1 MSVVTP
7 TLDLRTGGVPMIA
20 RRWRGTVRAADHDAY
35 LRYVEQT
42 GIEALRATPGN
53 EGVLVFRHLDEATD
67 TSEIEVV
74 SLWRDEG
81 SIEAFAGADISV
93 ARFFPDDE
101 RYLVDRE
108 LTVRHDDVDRY
119 PAASG

>member
-1 MSVVTP
+1 
-7 TLDLRTGGVPMIA
+7 MIA
-20 RRWRGTVRAADHDAY
+20 RRWRGTVRADHHDTY
-35 LRYVEQT
+35 LRYVEES
-42 GIEALRATPGN
+42 GIAALTATPGN
-53 EGVLVFRHLDEATD
+53 EGVIVFRHLDEAAG

-74 SLWRDEG
+74 SLWRDKT

-93 ARFFPDDE
+93 ARFFPDDD
-101 RYLVDRE
+101 RYLVDRG